1 MSPGADRHWVD
12 REAMHSLPT
21 GILRYSPLTSEAAPH
36 KHGGDQRAEILRDTT
51 DYISRYGATEELSA
65 GGR

>member
-1 MSPGADRHWVD
+1 
-12 REAMHSLPT
+12 MHSLPT